1 MLVLH
6 ATWDNDRLYLWAE
19 SSTLPLSA
27 PGHRGRQPEAKKP
40 KSRAHPFALA
50 SDELREVI
58 ESIFE
63 HVIYETAALEKK
75 TFLLPSTQKGP
86 LPSPWLIREEDYSAE
101 KATGLV
107 GWDIET
113 LAFDPYLAF
122 DFLLG
127 LPEQPP
133 RGFAFGNSLR
143 FWVEVAKFSLELIA
157 KQQFIPSIREA
168 KHDGSTTAFFQ
179 AAWEAVITEND
190 EERVHLLAEVMP
202 PCCRAFPEKD
212 KSQLLSPAN
221 LILSFIN
228 RTIDAFIRKSLVS
241 ISLLLHGRGRRPKV
255 VPLPEQ
261 WLRAL
266 STDNPALVASWEE
279 LNAFCKAMQAWL
291 AQLQP
296 AASDAPFR
304 TCFRLDSP
312 FDSGEEEKGEEW
324 KVRFFLQAKEDRS
337 LLVPAEEVWKTRSP
351 TLTFLKRRF
360 KNPQEQLLADL
371 GKASR
376 VIPLVE
382 RGLQTACPI
391 GVELN
396 AEQAYSF
403 LRHSARLLEQ
413 SGFGVLLPSWWEKPG
428 ARIGVKLR
436 LKPASDGI
444 GKVVT
449 SGLLGVKGIVAYD
462 WEVAIGDE
470 TLSEAEFE
478 QLASLKVPLVQVR
491 GQWVELR
498 PGDVEAAIEFF
509 KHKHGSGEMT
519 VGEAMQLGLGAG
531 VEGVETKLGLPVVE
545 VKAEGWLEDML
556 SSLSEGLKIT
566 PVKTPRTF
574 HGNLRPYQ
582 VKGISWLAY
591 LTKFG
596 FGACLADDMGL
607 GKTIQLIALLL
618 HEREGKRE
626 KKPAPTLL
634 ISPMSVVGNWQ
645 REVERFA
652 PSLKVMVH
660 HGADRITGKNFVM
673 DAKKHDLVIST
684 YALAHRDEETLST
697 VQWRHV
703 VLDEAQ
709 NIKNP
714 AAKQTQAIKKI
725 KAEYRI
731 ALTGTLVENRLSEL
745 WSIMDFLNPGYLKS
759 AQHFRTNFAL
769 PIEKYRNKERAEI
782 LRCIIQPFVLRR
794 VKTDPTIIRDLPEKM
809 EMKVYY
815 SLTREQA
822 SLYEAVVTE
831 MLDKIAVSKGIERK
845 GLVLATLM
853 KLKQI
858 CNHPALFLQDGSP
871 LLGRSGKLTR
881 LEEMLEE
888 VLAEGDKAL
897 IFTQFAG
904 MGVMLRHYLQEKLGC
919 EALFLHGGTP
929 KKQRDAMIQRFQNDH
944 YGPPLFVLS
953 LKAGGFGLNLT
964 AANHVF
970 HFDRWW
976 NPAVENQATD
986 RVFRIG
992 QKKNVQVHKFV
1003 CIGTLEERI
1012 DQMLEQKKELAES
1025 IISTGEAW
1033 LTELSTDQLKE
1044 VFRLSSDAVRGD

>member
-1 MLVLH
+1 
-6 ATWDNDRLYLWAE
+6 
-19 SSTLPLSA
+19 
-27 PGHRGRQPEAKKP
+27 
-40 KSRAHPFALA
+40 
-50 SDELREVI
+50 
-58 ESIFE
+58 
-63 HVIYETAALEKK
+63 
-75 TFLLPSTQKGP
+75 
-86 LPSPWLIREEDYSAE
+86 
-101 KATGLV
+101 
-107 GWDIET
+107 
-113 LAFDPYLAF
+113 
-122 DFLLG
+122 
-127 LPEQPP
+127 
-133 RGFAFGNSLR
+133 
-143 FWVEVAKFSLELIA
+143 
-157 KQQFIPSIREA
+157 
-168 KHDGSTTAFFQ
+168 
-179 AAWEAVITEND
+179 
-190 EERVHLLAEVMP
+190 
-202 PCCRAFPEKD
+202 
-212 KSQLLSPAN
+212 
-221 LILSFIN
+221 
-228 RTIDAFIRKSLVS
+228 
-241 ISLLLHGRGRRPKV
+241 
-255 VPLPEQ
+255 
-261 WLRAL
+261 
-266 STDNPALVASWEE
+266 
-279 LNAFCKAMQAWL
+279 
-291 AQLQP
+291 
-296 AASDAPFR
+296 
-304 TCFRLDSP
+304 
-312 FDSGEEEKGEEW
+312 
-324 KVRFFLQAKEDRS
+324 
-337 LLVPAEEVWKTRSP
+337 
-351 TLTFLKRRF
+351 
-360 KNPQEQLLADL
+360 
-371 GKASR
+371 
-376 VIPLVE
+376 
-382 RGLQTACPI
+382 
-391 GVELN
+391 
-396 AEQAYSF
+396 
-403 LRHSARLLEQ
+403 
-413 SGFGVLLPSWWEKPG
+413 
-428 ARIGVKLR
+428 
-436 LKPASDGI
+436 
-444 GKVVT
+444 
-449 SGLLGVKGIVAYD
+449 
-462 WEVAIGDE
+462 VAIGDE

-498 PGDVEAAIEFF
+498 PEDVEAAIEFF

-519 VGEAMQLGLGAG
+519 LGEAMQLGLGAG
-531 VEGVETKLGLPVVE
+531 VEGVETKVGLPVVE

-556 SSLSEGLKIT
+556 SGLSEGLKIT

-582 VKGISWLAY
+582 AKGVSWLAY

-652 PSLKVMVH
+652 PSLRVMVH
-660 HGADRITGKNFVM
+660 HGADRITGKNFVR

-731 ALTGTLVENRLSEL
+731 ALTGTPVENRLSEL
-745 WSIMDFLNPGYLKS
+745 WSIMDFLNPRYLKS
-759 AQHFRTNFAL
+759 AEHFRTNFAL

-782 LRCIIQPFVLRR
+782 LRRIIQPFVLRR
-794 VKTDPTIIRDLPEKM
+794 VKTDPSVIRDLPEKM

-815 SLTREQA
+815 NLTREQA
-822 SLYEAVVTE
+822 SLYEAVVAE

-904 MGVMLRHYLQEKLGC
+904 MGVMVRHYLQEKLGC
-919 EALFLHGGTP
+919 ETLFLHGGTP

-1025 IISTGEAW
+1025 IISTGEVW

-1044 VFRLSSDAVRGD
+1044 VFRLSRDAVEPLEQ